1 MKTITH
7 VLKDPSGL
15 HARIAS
21 TITTEANRWKSNVTI
36 VTRGVRSNATDMM
49 GLMLLDVREGE
60 RIEIVVEG
68 EDEDRA
74 AKAFEGLVIG
84 L

>member
-1 MKTITH
+1 M
-7 VLKDPSGL
+7 
-15 HARIAS
+15 
-21 TITTEANRWKSNVTI
+21 TI

>member
-21 TITTEANRWKSNVTI
+21 TITARPPLQTQPGGDGPESAAPSSSCFPASGRLPK
-36 VTRGVRSNATDMM
+36 R
-49 GLMLLDVREGE
+49 
-60 RIEIVVEG
+60 
-68 EDEDRA
+68 RA
-74 AKAFEGLVIG
+74 AGP
-84 L
+84 

>member
-21 TITTEANRWKSNVTI
+21 TITAEVTF
-36 VTRGVRSNATDMM
+36 TDAARGRRARVRRPPSSSCFPAS
-49 GLMLLDVREGE
+49 GRLPKR
-60 RIEIVVEG
+60 
-68 EDEDRA
+68 RA
-74 AKAFEGLVIG
+74 AGP
-84 L
+84 

>member
-21 TITTEANRWKSNVTI
+21 TITAEVTF
-36 VTRGVRSNATDMM
+36 TDAARGAT
-49 GLMLLDVREGE
+49 GPSPPPPPSSSCFPASGRLPKR
-60 RIEIVVEG
+60 
-68 EDEDRA
+68 RA
-74 AKAFEGLVIG
+74 AGP
-84 L
+84 